1 MIVNLN
7 CQLGSCRVNQE
18 DGSPDTNIGD
28 YIGRLSTEDM
38 FIVNGIILY
47 AGNLVHTKKK
57 KKKNKLSTRAQCF
70 LLFDC
75 G

>member
-18 DGSPDTNIGD
+18 DGSPDINIGD

-38 FIVNGIILY
+38 FIVNGIILC

-57 KKKNKLSTRAQCF
+57 KKNKQTEYKSPVFSAI
-70 LLFDC
+70 
-75 G
+75 